1 MNQDKTIELQTE
13 LLDRHESNE
22 DEFRSASSFFSDS
35 QGSAAMHKKDFN
47 DVVEQAN
54 KSKKFFS
61 EQLVNEDLLEYQSVF
76 THLTESQEFDL
87 GKGMAVVDV
96 CIMND
101 STSVVVIIYNEA
113 LSMQDDSHDEY
124 FVRSISLLSQEIQ
137 WELPLQGAYMKISEI
152 K

>member
-1 MNQDKTIELQTE
+1 
-13 LLDRHESNE
+13 
-22 DEFRSASSFFSDS
+22 
-35 QGSAAMHKKDFN
+35 MHKKDFN

-113 LSMQDDSHDEY
+113 LSM
-124 FVRSISLLSQEIQ
+124 
-137 WELPLQGAYMKISEI
+137 
-152 K
+152 